1 MPVET
6 RREKTVNN
14 RNQGVTTVTLEQLG
28 ATSEDA
34 ISAPPGSN
42 IRNVR
47 RSVADGRATL
57 QYDMV
62 DSSVGDSYS
71 LTGTASQEPLA
82 THPFFQAGAKW
93 AVTTAE
99 WKTWDKWQK
108 EGTDIATQTLTSFST
123 GFQKFV
129 ELYLKGFTDYLQ
141 PRLTL
146 RLVEANT
153 SAPTTS
159 GLGKISTPAQAPTLP
174 SGANWLLS
182 GIDATRDSDS
192 NWEVSREYISSGP
205 GGWNADIYSAS

>member
-1 MPVET
+1 MPTET

-14 RNQGVTTVTLEQLG
+14 RGVGVTTITLEELG
-28 ATSEDA
+28 ASTVDA
-34 ISAPPGSN
+34 ITKPSGSD

-47 RSVADGRATL
+47 RSIAEGRATL
-57 QYDMV
+57 QYDII

-82 THPFFQAGAKW
+82 THPFFQASGKW
-93 AVTTAE
+93 AVPDSE
-99 WKTWDKWQK
+99 WKIWDKWQK
-108 EGTDIATQTLTSFST
+108 EGTDISAQALTSYGT

-129 ELYLKGFTDYLQ
+129 SLYLKGFTDYLQ

-146 RLVEANT
+146 RLVDANT
-153 SAPTTS
+153 SAPTTT
-159 GLGKISTPAQAPTLP
+159 GLGKIATPAQAPSLP

-182 GIDATRDSDS
+182 GIDATRDADN

-205 GGWNADIYSAS
+205 GGWNTDIYSAT